1 MKRLIVLFAV
11 VCALFS
17 CGQKE
22 KVWERPEVGSASVN
36 YFDFDKVVFTDT
48 NTAVY
53 MQIEYPSMG
62 TWRFARETYI
72 EADGKRYAA
81 IGSDSIV
88 LGEYT
93 KTDPVT
99 WKKNFVLYFEPLPRN
114 TKSFDMLEGVGPRN
128 FNFFNIR
135 PEGVKLPEAE
145 IPADFLADYPE
156 DDVWPD
162 MVYSEDPV
170 TIHLKALNYK
180 PGMNAEITMW
190 HFDITDPTSFNPK
203 RVTLNENG
211 EADYITKIYYPE
223 RIQTEYV
230 ASSSARYGSF
240 ALPILAPG
248 EEITILMDMNVV
260 ADSVTSS
267 FVGYKGYLAKFNKKY
282 NDEMPLRYYDE
293 EMPDFDL
300 KGMKEAKTVSEII
313 AAREKLIKEYDAY
326 YEKKGYND
334 LEKKHMFEYEL
345 RFFSLVADYAD
356 SLFRTQEFL
365 DYVLRTRPACFF
377 DDTYLLAD
385 PDYKDVCHL
394 FANTDVRG
402 KGPDFC
408 RFLYGVTQIRG
419 GKKVSKPFIEDPDLS
434 NLYDRIS
441 GDINVEIEKNKKR
454 NFDKNVHYL
463 DLTDVAPENLL
474 QTILNNYKGKTVVFD
489 FWATWCA
496 WCIKG
501 HEEMAPLKETLKDKN
516 IVFVYLTSTS
526 SPFDNWMRAIPGI
539 PGDHYYLTEEQDNY
553 LSDHIF
559 GTSGVPK
566 YVIYDTAGKQLYT
579 QVGWGGL
586 DKIQTEIE
594 KALKR

>member
-1 MKRLIVLFAV
+1 MKRLIVLFTT
-11 VCALFS
+11 VCALIS
-17 CGQKE
+17 CGQRE
-22 KVWERPEVGSASVN
+22 RVWENPEVGSASVN
-36 YFDFDKVVFTDT
+36 YFDFKKVVFTDSC
-48 NTAVY
+48 TAVY

-62 TWRFARETYI
+62 TWRFAKETYI

-114 TKSFDMLEGVGPRN
+114 TRLFDMLEGIGPRD

-135 PEGVKLPEAE
+135 PQGVKLPLAE

-156 DDVWPD
+156 DEVWPD

-170 TIHLKALNYK
+170 TVHFKALNYK
-180 PGMNAEITMW
+180 PGMNSEVTMW
-190 HFDITDPTSFNPK
+190 HFDITNPTSFNQD
-203 RVTLNENG
+203 RVTLNEKG
-211 EADYITKIYYPE
+211 EADYTTKVYFPE
-223 RIQTEYV
+223 RIQVEFM
-230 ASSSARYGSF
+230 ASPTARYGSF
-240 ALPILAPG
+240 VLPVLAPG
-248 EEITILMDMNVV
+248 QEITILMDMNVV
-260 ADSVTSS
+260 PDSIKNS

-282 NDEMPLRYYDE
+282 SDEMSLRYYDE
-293 EMPDFDL
+293 EMPHFDL

-313 AAREKLIKEYDAY
+313 ASREKLIKEYDAY

-334 LEKKHMFEYEL
+334 IEKKHLFEYEL
-345 RFFSLVADYAD
+345 RFFSLVAEYAD
-356 SLFRTQEFL
+356 SLFRSQEFL
-365 DYVLRTRPACFF
+365 DYILRVRPGCFF
-377 DDTYLLAD
+377 DDSYLLAD
-385 PDYKDVCHL
+385 PDYKEVCHL

-463 DLTDVAPENLL
+463 DLTDVATENIL
-474 QTILNNYKGKTVVFD
+474 QTILNKYKGKTVVFD

-526 SPFDNWMRAIPGI
+526 SPFDRWMSAIPGI
-539 PGDHYYLTEEQDNY
+539 PGEHYYLTEEQDNY

-566 YVIYDTAGKQLYT
+566 YVIYDTDGNQLYK

-586 DKIQTEIE
+586 EMIQTEIE
-594 KALKR
+594 KALK

>member
-36 YFDFDKVVFTDT
+36 YFDFDKVVFTDS

-88 LGEYT
+88 LGEYA

-114 TKSFDMLEGVGPRN
+114 TKLFDMLEGVGPRN

-240 ALPILAPG
+240 ALPFLAPG
-248 EEITILMDMNVV
+248 QEITVLMDMNVV

-267 FVGYKGYLAKFNKKY
+267 FVGYKGYMAKFNKKY
-282 NDEMPLRYYDE
+282 DDDMSLRYYDE

-313 AAREKLIKEYDAY
+313 ASREKLIKEYDAY
-326 YEKKGYND
+326 YEKRGYND
-334 LEKKHMFEYEL
+334 IEKKHMFEYEL
-345 RFFSLVADYAD
+345 RFFSLVAEYTD
-356 SLFRTQEFL
+356 SLFRSQEFL
-365 DYVLRTRPACFF
+365 DYILRVRPGCFF
-377 DDTYLLAD
+377 DDSYLLAD

-463 DLTDVAPENLL
+463 DLANVAPENIL

-526 SPFDNWMRAIPGI
+526 SPFDRWMSAIPGI
-539 PGDHYYLTEEQDNY
+539 PGEHYYLTEEQDNY

-559 GTSGVPK
+559 GTSSVPK

>member
-114 TKSFDMLEGVGPRN
+114 TKSFDMLEGIGPRN

-170 TIHLKALNYK
+170 TIHIKALNYK

-230 ASSSARYGSF
+230 ASSSALYGSF
-240 ALPILAPG
+240 ALPFLAPG
-248 EEITILMDMNVV
+248 QEITVLMDMNVV
-260 ADSVTSS
+260 ADSVKNS

-282 NDEMPLRYYDE
+282 SDEMSLRYYDE

-313 AAREKLIKEYDAY
+313 ASREKLIKEYDAY
-326 YEKKGYND
+326 YEKRGYND
-334 LEKKHMFEYEL
+334 IEKKHMFEYEL
-345 RFFSLVADYAD
+345 RFFSLVAEYAD
-356 SLFRTQEFL
+356 SLFRSQEFL
-365 DYVLRTRPACFF
+365 DYILRVRPGCFF
-377 DDTYLLAD
+377 DDSYLLAD

-526 SPFDNWMRAIPGI
+526 SPFDRWMSAIPGI
-539 PGDHYYLTEEQDNY
+539 PGEHYYLTEEQDNY

-559 GTSGVPK
+559 GTSSVPK
-566 YVIYDTAGKQLYT
+566 YVIYDTDGKQLYT